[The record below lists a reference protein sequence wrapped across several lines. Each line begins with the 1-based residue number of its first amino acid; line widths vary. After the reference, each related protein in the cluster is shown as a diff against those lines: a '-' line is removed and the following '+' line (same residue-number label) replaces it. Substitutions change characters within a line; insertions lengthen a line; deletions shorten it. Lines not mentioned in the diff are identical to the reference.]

1 MAAGPEMSTVTTGLA
16 AFKHGICQLVLRA
29 RQTHIR
35 GIHTLAA
42 IHLQFRTDD
51 CRRRSCQTPQPAKRL
66 EEPPKRQND
75 EVALLRK
82 LLRLRNTEVSSSQIV
97 QPSA

>member
-1 MAAGPEMSTVTTGLA
+1 MRAAGNEHRHDRLT

-35 GIHTLAA
+35 GIHALAA

-51 CRRRSCQTPQPAKRL
+51 CRAVRVK
-66 EEPPKRQND
+66 
-75 EVALLRK
+75 LRARK
-82 LLRLRNTEVSSSQIV
+82 
-97 QPSA
+97 AA